1 MKRIYSGFASS
12 GLRITPLLAVLVL
25 AGCAALPHQ
34 QAQSTMRAPAQADF
48 VMPGSDPWPE
58 ANWWQQ
64 FGDPQLDQLVKLAL
78 QNSPSL
84 ETVKA
89 RIDTARASVD
99 LTRAQAGATLDLNTS
114 VSRQRFSANTI
125 YPPPFGGN
133 IFNEGRMTLDFHY
146 DFDWWGKQKAALE
159 AALGR
164 HRAAEAET
172 AGAAQTL
179 IAAVSETYF
188 QYQADLARLALA
200 KQDEGVRQQ
209 LVTLQQQRVRAGLEA
224 GETAEPLTA
233 DLESAHQQ
241 VLALENDAATTL
253 NQLRGLVGVRGDA
266 FPVLAARPLPQAN
279 GGLPANLPL
288 NLVGR
293 RADIA
298 AAREQIYA
306 AGEEV
311 KQAKA
316 EFYPDINLSA
326 FIGVDSLDL
335 GKMFKNSSHILGVT
349 PALSLPIF
357 HSGALQANL
366 RGAEANVTLAVAQY
380 NQTLQQAVQE
390 VNDAALRLKGTADE
404 ATPLNNALAARQRDA
419 ALFGQQ
425 ARAGLAD
432 GRNSLRA
439 RAVAL
444 SLQDQ
449 QLQLQTRALIA
460 RVDLYKALGGGYR
473 DAAASPATAAAAR

>member
-1 MKRIYSGFASS
+1 MYA
-12 GLRITPLLAVLVL
+12 GLARRGLCITPLLAALVL
-25 AGCAALPHQ
+25 AGCAALPHPA
-34 QAQSTMRAPAQADF
+34 AQPTPRAPVQADF

-58 ANWWQQ
+58 ANWWQR
-64 FGDPQLDQLVKLAL
+64 FDDAQLDQLVTLAL

-84 ETVKA
+84 ETVRA
-89 RIDTARASVD
+89 RIDTARATVD
-99 LTRAQAGATLDLNTS
+99 QTRAKAGANLDFNTS
-114 VSRQRFSANTI
+114 VSRQRFSANSI

-164 HRAAEAET
+164 RRAAEAET

-179 IAAVSETYF
+179 VAAVSQTYF
-188 QYQADLARLALA
+188 QYQADQGRLALA
-200 KQDEGVRQQ
+200 RQSEGVRQQ
-209 LVTLQQQRVRAGLEA
+209 LVSLQQQRVRAGLEA
-224 GETAEPLTA
+224 GETVEPLKA
-233 DLESAHQQ
+233 DQESAHQQ
-241 VLALENDAATTL
+241 VLALESDAATTL
-253 NQLRGLVGVRGDA
+253 NQLRGLVGVPGGT
-266 FPVLAARPLPQAN
+266 FPTLAARPLPQAQ

-288 NLVGR
+288 DLVGR

-298 AAREQIYA
+298 AAREQVYA

-311 KQAKA
+311 KEAKA
-316 EFYPDINLSA
+316 EFYPDINLAA
-326 FIGVDSLDL
+326 FVGVDSLDL
-335 GKMFKNSSHILGVT
+335 GTLFKNGSHVMGIT

-357 HSGALQANL
+357 HSGALKANL
-366 RGAEANVTLAVAQY
+366 KGAEANARLAVAQY

-404 ATPLNNALAARQRDA
+404 AVPLSNALAARQRDA

-432 GRNSLRA
+432 GRNPLKA
-439 RAVAL
+439 RAAAL

-449 QLQLQTRALIA
+449 QLQLHTQALVA

-473 DAAASPATAAAAR
+473 DAGQASSATASVAR